1 MRLINKAIVLILLAS
16 CSVAQSSILLYDRT
30 QFAGN
35 VPFDNSTN
43 GFVANNAQSAIEEVK
58 QANENIA
65 RFLAIAGFDGTAS
78 TGRWLEMTKSVPS
91 NGTPFVFPKNGYLT
105 EFSYACAASA
115 TVTFGVYINA
125 VKVINLVMTA
135 SQTGRTVQQITVNQL
150 DQMSWKVESG
160 SCSRPIV
167 ATFARFR

>member
-1 MRLINKAIVLILLAS
+1 MKLIKSLILGIFLVAS
-16 CSVAQSSILLYDRT
+16 NANAAIYLYDRT
-30 QFAGN
+30 QFAGT
-35 VPFDNSTN
+35 VPFDNSVN
-43 GFVANNAQSAIEEVK
+43 LFSADNVQAAIEEVK

-65 RFLAIAGFDGTAS
+65 RFLVTAGFDGNAS

-91 NGTPFVFPKNGYLT
+91 NNTPFVFPKNAYLT
-105 EFSYACAASA
+105 EFSYACTSST

-125 VKVINLVMTA
+125 VKVLNLVMTA
-135 SQTGRTVQQITVNQL
+135 SKTGATVQQVTVNLL
-150 DQMSWKVESG
+150 DTMSWKVESG